1 MKRDMDLA
9 RRILQATES
18 SDEDP
23 RGWVELDF
31 VDEYPKNVVAYHVVL
46 LADDGLIEAQDL
58 MAMGADGYKWMP
70 KRLTAAGHD
79 FLDAARHE
87 ENWIKGKHLLEQAG
101 SASFTLL
108 KELLMH
114 LGRQKLGLVD

>member
-9 RRILQATES
+9 LRILQAIES

-23 RGWVELDF
+23 RGVVALDF
-31 VDEYPKNVVAYHVVL
+31 VDEYPKNIVSYHVVL

-58 MAMGADGYKWMP
+58 STMGFDGYTWMP

-79 FLDAARHE
+79 FIDAARQE
-87 ENWIKGKHLLEQAG
+87 ENWISAKLLMEQAG
-101 SASFTLL
+101 TASFTLL

-114 LGRQKLGLVD
+114 LGRQKLGLPD

>member
-31 VDEYPKNVVAYHVVL
+31 VDE
-46 LADDGLIEAQDL
+46 
-58 MAMGADGYKWMP
+58 
-70 KRLTAAGHD
+70 
-79 FLDAARHE
+79 
-87 ENWIKGKHLLEQAG
+87 
-101 SASFTLL
+101 
-108 KELLMH
+108 
-114 LGRQKLGLVD
+114 